1 MSADTLAHA
10 ETRAG
15 TQIPKARKSLHRR
28 RREWRNAASGILYL
42 SPALAVFSMFLFYPA
57 VKTGWLSAFRTNV
70 LGNPTK
76 FIGFDNYSAILSSEG
91 FRSSLWVTLLF
102 TIMVVPATMVIAL
115 ALAILANE
123 KIRGMSFFRTV
134 YAMPLAISS
143 AAAAV
148 VWRLIFHPSQGILN
162 SVLGA
167 IGLPTFGW
175 LTDPG
180 VALISVSLTTI
191 WMHIGFSFIVL
202 LGGLQALPTELYESA
217 AIDGADRRRQLR
229 HVTLPLLS
237 PVLFFVSI
245 VLVINS
251 LQSFGQIDILTG
263 GGPAGATN
271 LIVYEIYQNAFVRN
285 QVGFASAETIV
296 LFLLIMVLTAVQY
309 RVGNK
314 KVHYQ

>member
-1 MSADTLAHA
+1 M
-10 ETRAG
+10 
-15 TQIPKARKSLHRR
+15 
-28 RREWRNAASGILYL
+28 
-42 SPALAVFSMFLFYPA
+42 
-57 VKTGWLSAFRTNV
+57 
-70 LGNPTK
+70 PTK
-76 FIGFDNYSAILSSEG
+76 FIGLDNYIDNLSSEG
-91 FRSSLWVTLLF
+91 FRSSLWATLLF
-102 TIMVVPATMVIAL
+102 TVMVVPVTMAIAL

-123 KIRGMSFFRTV
+123 KIRGIGFFRTV

-162 SVLGA
+162 TVLGA

-175 LTDPG
+175 LTDPRIALVS
-180 VALISVSLTTI
+180 VAITTI
-191 WMHIGFSFIVL
+191 WMHIGFTFIVL
-202 LGGLQALPTELYESA
+202 LGGLQAVPTELYESA
-217 AIDGADRRRQLR
+217 AIDGANRRRQLR

-237 PVLFFVSI
+237 PVLFFVSV

-285 QVGFASAETIV
+285 QVGYASAETIV
-296 LFLLIMVLTAVQY
+296 LFLLIMVLTGVQY
-309 RVGNK
+309 RIGDK

>member
-1 MSADTLAHA
+1 MTAGHL
-10 ETRAG
+10 ERVRAR
-15 TQIPKARKSLHRR
+15 IPRDRQSIRR
-28 RREWRNAASGILYL
+28 RRAWGNALSGVLYL
-42 SPALAVFSMFLFYPA
+42 APALAVFTMFLFYPA
-57 VKTGWLSAFRTNV
+57 VKTGWLSTFATNV
-70 LGNPTK
+70 RGVPTK
-76 FIGFDNYSAILSSEG
+76 FIGLDNYIANLSSEG
-91 FRSSLWVTLLF
+91 FRSSLWATLLF
-102 TIMVVPATMVIAL
+102 TVMVVPATMVIAL
-115 ALAILANE
+115 TLAMLANE
-123 KIRGMSFFRTV
+123 KIRGIGFFRTV

-162 SVLGA
+162 TILGA
-167 IGLPTFGW
+167 VGLPTFGW
-175 LTDPG
+175 LTDPRIALVS
-180 VALISVSLTTI
+180 VAVTTI

-217 AIDGADRRRQLR
+217 AIDGADRRCQLR

-237 PVLFFVSI
+237 PVLFFLSV

-285 QVGFASAETIV
+285 QVGYASAETIV
-296 LFLLIMVLTAVQY
+296 LFLLIMVLTGLQY
-309 RVGNK
+309 RIGDK

>member
-1 MSADTLAHA
+1 MT
-10 ETRAG
+10 AG
-15 TQIPKARKSLHRR
+15 HLERVSVRNPRDRRSVRR
-28 RREWRNAASGILYL
+28 RRAWRNALSGVLYL
-42 SPALAVFSMFLFYPA
+42 APALAVFTMFLFYPA
-57 VKTGWLSAFRTNV
+57 VKTGWLSTFATNV
-70 LGNPTK
+70 RGVPTK
-76 FIGFDNYSAILSSEG
+76 FIGLDNYIANLSSEG
-91 FRSSLWVTLLF
+91 FRSSLWATLLF
-102 TIMVVPATMVIAL
+102 TLMVVPATMVVAL

-123 KIRGMSFFRTV
+123 KIRGIGFFRTV

-162 SVLGA
+162 TILGA

-175 LTDPG
+175 LTDPRIALVS
-180 VALISVSLTTI
+180 VAVTTI

-217 AIDGADRRRQLR
+217 AIDGAGRRHQLR

-237 PVLFFVSI
+237 PVLFFVSV

-251 LQSFGQIDILTG
+251 LQSFGQVDILTG

-285 QVGFASAETIV
+285 QVGYASAETIV
-296 LFLLIMVLTAVQY
+296 LFLLIMVLMGLQY
-309 RVGNK
+309 RVGDK

>member
-1 MSADTLAHA
+1 MT
-10 ETRAG
+10 AG
-15 TQIPKARKSLHRR
+15 HLERVSVRNPRDRRSVRR
-28 RREWRNAASGILYL
+28 RRAWRNALSGVLYL
-42 SPALAVFSMFLFYPA
+42 APALAVFTMFLFYPA
-57 VKTGWLSAFRTNV
+57 VKTGWLSTFATNV
-70 LGNPTK
+70 RGVPTK
-76 FIGFDNYSAILSSEG
+76 FIGLDNYIANLSSEG
-91 FRSSLWVTLLF
+91 FRSSLWATLLF
-102 TIMVVPATMVIAL
+102 TLMVVPATMVVAL

-123 KIRGMSFFRTV
+123 KIRGIGFFRTV

-148 VWRLIFHPSQGILN
+148 VWRLIFRPSQGILN
-162 SVLGA
+162 TILGA

-175 LTDPG
+175 LTDPRIALVS
-180 VALISVSLTTI
+180 VAVTTI

-217 AIDGADRRRQLR
+217 AIYGAGRRHQLR

-237 PVLFFVSI
+237 PVLFFVSV

-251 LQSFGQIDILTG
+251 LQSFGQVDILTG

-285 QVGFASAETIV
+285 QVGYASAETIV
-296 LFLLIMVLTAVQY
+296 LFLIIMVLTGLQY
-309 RVGNK
+309 RVGDK